1 MFTNLDIYYNEM
13 KLGIQELVS
22 IKLQIKELQKEEK
35 VNHEEIEKI
44 KHCALEKGT
53 HLILVQQMFL
63 QELCQIIDKQEK
75 I

>member
-22 IKLQIKELQKEEK
+22 IKLQIKELQREEK
-35 VNHEEIEKI
+35 VNQSEIEKI

-53 HLILVQQMFL
+53 NLLLAQQMFL
-63 QELCQIIDKQEK
+63 QELYQIIDK
-75 I
+75 

>member
-44 KHCALEKGT
+44 KNCALEKGT

>member
-1 MFTNLDIYYNEM
+1 MFTNLDIYYN
-13 KLGIQELVS
+13 ELVS

>member
-35 VNHEEIEKI
+35 VNYEEIKKI
-44 KHCALEKGT
+44 KHYALEKGT
-53 HLILVQQMFL
+53 HLILMQQMFL